1 MDTFIG
7 HELLWSWLCAFPVF
21 HVVLS
26 PLLNPAVLMPILTE
40 YARFVAPGP
49 THCHGMLRA
58 ACHVLCMLPVP
69 IVSSGFMSALDP

>member
-1 MDTFIG
+1 MPRVVVVMAMRV
-7 HELLWSWLCAFPVF
+7 SCVPCCPVS
-21 HVVLS
+21 LAQ
-26 PLLNPAVLMPILTE
+26 PGVLMPILTE

-69 IVSSGFMSALDP
+69 IVSSGFVSALDP